1 MAENALISYIGP
13 DRAGLIAKIT
23 GRLFELGGDLGDVT
37 FAALGEAAEM
47 TLICEVPKDLTV
59 DKLQK
64 ELRALPEVQG
74 GELKITPF
82 QLKAMLGPSSRITHR
97 IILSGG
103 DRPGLVSKIT
113 KILDEHG
120 ANIVRMNAERL
131 MGASGKQYISRF
143 AISLREE
150 RAPACLASIVTLAG
164 ELKLTF
170 RYETA

>member
-1 MAENALISYIGP
+1 MAENALITYIGP
-13 DRAGLIAKIT
+13 DRAGLIAKVT
-23 GRLFELGGDLGDVT
+23 GRVSDLGGDLGDVT

-47 TLICEVPKDLTV
+47 TLICELPKDLSL
-59 DKLQK
+59 DRLQK
-64 ELRALPEVQG
+64 ELKALPEVQA
-74 GELKITPF
+74 GEVKVSHF
-82 QLKAMLGPSSRITHR
+82 QMKSMLGPSSRITHR

-103 DRPGLVSKIT
+103 DRPGLVAKIT

-120 ANIVRMNAERL
+120 ANVVRMNAERL

-150 RAPACLASIVTLAG
+150 RAPACLAAIVSLAG